1 MLGYDGKV
9 VIHPEQVTT
18 ANEVFAPDQAEARR
32 AKEIVEKY
40 EAADPGALVAIDGN
54 VIDREMY
61 QMAHRIL
68 TKAEAVDLV

>member
-1 MLGYDGKV
+1 M
-9 VIHPEQVTT
+9 
-18 ANEVFAPDQAEARR
+18 FAPDQAEARR

-40 EAADPGALVAIDGN
+40 EAADPGAPVAIDGN

-61 QMAHRIL
+61 RMAHRIL